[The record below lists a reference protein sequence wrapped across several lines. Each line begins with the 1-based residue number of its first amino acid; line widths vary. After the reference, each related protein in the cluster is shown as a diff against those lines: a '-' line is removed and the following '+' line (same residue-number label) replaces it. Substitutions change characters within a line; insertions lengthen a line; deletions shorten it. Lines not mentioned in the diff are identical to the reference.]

1 MQKSNFHCIL
11 KDTTPF
17 FGLSVSCCFH
27 RESTSSKSTYGVDFV
42 VSPAPV
48 LFLFGRFPFS
58 SDFFWMIQKMNESW
72 SLFRP
77 IVLEE
82 RTVSSTSCSSSSSSF
97 ATSVAATSL
106 VFVAPSTN
114 NNPTPTMA
122 PTVYNHNHN
131 HHLYQSSES
140 ILQRDQLLVLLK
152 REHYY
157 TVPNI
162 PCRNNNNNNNNT
174 NSHRRRPMEL
184 EDWRRKICQWGFRV
198 IDHFRL

>member
-1 MQKSNFHCIL
+1 
-11 KDTTPF
+11 
-17 FGLSVSCCFH
+17 
-27 RESTSSKSTYGVDFV
+27 
-42 VSPAPV
+42 
-48 LFLFGRFPFS
+48 
-58 SDFFWMIQKMNESW
+58 
-72 SLFRP
+72 
-77 IVLEE
+77 
-82 RTVSSTSCSSSSSSF
+82 
-97 ATSVAATSL
+97 L